1 MNTGNLPP
9 TDFCLANDHV
19 LLSCCFKLSY
29 SSVNK
34 CHSFVIMIMMFPLHI
49 LLASPFV
56 Y

>member
-19 LLSCCFKLSY
+19 SLNCCFKLSY

-34 CHSFVIMIMMFPLHI
+34 CHSFVMMMMSPLHN